1 MWLLGH
7 LALGYFSAYF
17 VGKYTR
23 ERLIVPLVL
32 LVSMAPDFDFF
43 FRRFIIHRGPTHS
56 LLVAVALFVPLIL
69 ILRGGYVYFAALLSH
84 LIADYFVANYER
96 MQLFWPL
103 TTAGFAAPSYL
114 RLSGVAETIVEVGLF
129 IIMLAMLA
137 RQAQK
142 SREALK
148 LKAAG

>member
-7 LALGYFSAYF
+7 LALGYFAAYI

-23 ERLIVPLVL
+23 ERLIVPLVF

-43 FRRFIIHRGPTHS
+43 LRGFIIHRGPTHS
-56 LLVAVALFVPLIL
+56 LFLAVALFVPLFL
-69 ILRGGYVYFAALLSH
+69 LLRSGYVYFAALLSH
-84 LIADYFVANYER
+84 LMADYFVANYER
-96 MQLFWPL
+96 MQLFLPL

-114 RLSGVAETIVEVGLF
+114 RLSGVAETVVEVGLF
-129 IIMLAMLA
+129 IIMVAMLV
-137 RQAQK
+137 RRVQL
-142 SREALK
+142 SRESR